1 MILDCDPGVDDAM
14 AIITAAR
21 WADLVGIT
29 TVAGN
34 VELEHTTANACR
46 IRELLGLDV
55 EIHAGASSPLV
66 GAQEFAHEVHGATGL
81 GDLVLPEPNRSAN
94 SNNAVEWLVE
104 TTRSEE
110 GIYLVPVGPLTNVA
124 LALRADPDLSLI
136 HISEPTRPY

>member
-46 IRELLGLDV
+46 MRELLGLDV
-55 EIHAGASSPLV
+55 EVHAGASGPLV

-104 TTRSEE
+104 
-110 GIYLVPVGPLTNVA
+110 
-124 LALRADPDLSLI
+124 LSLI
-136 HISEPTRPY
+136 HS